1 MVLLVDLN
9 VLLKLLSL
17 RESEHFSPV
26 SEDLHT
32 VEMRHFLFLLH
43 VLLQLLPLLSDS
55 LHLVVHVL
63 EHRVGVLY
71 LDGEPFVLVVR
82 VATTFNMFA

>member
-26 SEDLHT
+26 SQDLHT

-43 VLLQLLPLLSDS
+43 ILLQLLPLLSDS
-55 LHLVVHVL
+55 LHLVVHIL
-63 EHRVGVLY
+63 EHSVCVLY
-71 LDGEPFVLVVR
+71 LNGEPFVLVVR